1 MVSGIFF
8 KTMSKEH
15 WTCSYLWLQIWPPKL
30 TFFQIDF
37 FPKFP
42 PQCFES
48 VTSILFMASTSEFD
62 QVTSSTEI
70 IISIIIIIIVIRS
83 VASKFYLRTTIVEC
97 MNLNL
102 KQQSSNVLRR
112 LWFWSLLW
120 NSLSF
125 CWLWFWSLLWNSLS
139 SCWLLVALSN
149 FFTVSESLLPGF

>member
-8 KTMSKEH
+8 KTMSKEN
-15 WTCSYLWLQIWPPKL
+15 WTCSYLWLQIWPPKF
-30 TFFQIDF
+30 TFFQIVF

-62 QVTSSTEI
+62 QVTSSTKI
-70 IISIIIIIIVIRS
+70 IISIIIIIIIIRS
-83 VASKFYLRTTIVEC
+83 VASKFYLRTAIVEC
-97 MNLNL
+97 MNLHL

-125 CWLWFWSLLWNSLS
+125 CWLWFWSLLWNFDLS
-139 SCWLLVALSN
+139 FEILFLSAD
-149 FFTVSESLLPGF
+149 FL